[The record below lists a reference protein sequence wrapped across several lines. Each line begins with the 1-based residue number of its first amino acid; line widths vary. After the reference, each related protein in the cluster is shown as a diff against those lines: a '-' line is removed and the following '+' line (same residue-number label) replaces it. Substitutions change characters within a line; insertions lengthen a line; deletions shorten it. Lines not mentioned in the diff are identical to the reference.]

1 MVFDH
6 DNSPNIVLPIQG
18 LRNIKAL
25 TFDPVDEYIYWIE
38 GRRGI
43 KKSKDSGSGVSV
55 TLWLLSMMLAQSIA
69 FQVDFLSGH

>member
-55 TLWLLSMMLAQSIA
+55 TL
-69 FQVDFLSGH
+69 